1 MAEYIERNAIYE
13 KISELEELAR
23 SRVVDTPSISPAYA
37 RYVSQLN
44 ERTALKHMIFDTP
57 AADAAK
63 VVHGYWILKHIG
75 AGHTWE
81 CSCCHK
87 QPCIYITKDTNY
99 CPNCGAKMDMEQE

>member
-23 SRVVDTPSISPAYA
+23 NRVVDTPSTSPAYA

-57 AADAAK
+57 AADVAP
-63 VVHGYWILKHIG
+63 VVHGHIKNICVDEAYCEMG
-75 AGHTWE
+75 DCSVCGTWNPLPANF
-81 CSCCHK
+81 CR
-87 QPCIYITKDTNY
+87 I
-99 CPNCGAKMDMEQE
+99 CGAKMGMK